1 MAMRLFFVLLT
12 VGGSIYLLV
21 TDRGDRKYAIG
32 ALVASS
38 IGFLLQMNMIT
49 LHVHNVRTVVWAAIA
64 VFAGLLWMKD
74 ATKTGATVAAG
85 MVFVS
90 ALTVALSL
98 RILH

>member
-1 MAMRLFFVLLT
+1 MAMRLFFVFLT

-21 TDRGDRKYAIG
+21 TDRGERKYAIG

-38 IGFLLQMNMIT
+38 IGLLLQLNMIT
-49 LHVHNVRTVVWAAIA
+49 LHLHYARTVVWAAIA
-64 VFAGLLWMKD
+64 VCAGLLWTKD
-74 ATKTGATVAAG
+74 GSKSGATVAAS

-98 RILH
+98 RILR